1 MRVRCAY
8 AREHERSAARLRPQ
22 KAVFAGAYNRDFR
35 GANRGEIVRSEN
47 YVEKFTH
54 LECGKPT
61 KIRFCKKGVAM
72 PAATW

>member
-8 AREHERSAARLRPQ
+8 AGEHERSAARLRAQ

-35 GANRGEIVRSEN
+35 GANRDEIVRSED

-54 LECGKPT
+54 LE
-61 KIRFCKKGVAM
+61 
-72 PAATW
+72 